1 MRWRIG
7 QEQSAMLGADRNTGE
22 RQFLAQLVVEA
33 VGGKIGRGHAVGSLQ
48 RLNIIN
54 LNVTGRPWKI
64 RQTSC

>member
-1 MRWRIG
+1 MF
-7 QEQSAMLGADRNTGE
+7 GADRNTGVC
-22 RQFLAQLVVEA
+22 QLLAQLGLEA
-33 VGGKIGRGHAVGSLQ
+33 IGGKIGRGHAVGPRQ